1 MITNGYISASL
12 KQTNSY
18 QTRFTCVDCLNEKKV
33 KLKIY
38 PKISSLF
45 KTIVDNWWCISHF
58 SLFRDFANGKGIFI
72 LESNFNRIGHITY
85 INIAKK
91 IKSIFELRQQ
101 LAVVTK
107 MSPLT
112 QIKTLLTSSA
122 CYDDITRKKL
132 KVETD
137 FLI

>member
-18 QTRFTCVDCLNEKKV
+18 QTRFTCVDCLTEKKV
-33 KLKIY
+33 TLKIY
-38 PKISSLF
+38 PQIELLF

-72 LESNFNRIGHITY
+72 LESNFNRIGHITF
-85 INIAKK
+85 INIVKK
-91 IKSIFELRQQ
+91 IKSIFEFRQQ
-101 LAVVTK
+101 LVVVIK
-107 MSPLT
+107 KSPLT
-112 QIKTLLTSSA
+112 QTKTLLTSSA
-122 CYDDITRKKL
+122 CYEDITRKKL

>member
-38 PKISSLF
+38 PKIDLLF

-72 LESNFNRIGHITY
+72 LESNFNRIGHITF
-85 INIAKK
+85 INIVKK
-91 IKSIFELRQQ
+91 IKRIFEFRQQ
-101 LAVVTK
+101 LVVVIK
-107 MSPLT
+107 KSSLT
-112 QIKTLLTSSA
+112 QTKTLLTSSA